1 MQFHLGLKSTIAVVD
16 GPPVHHARY
25 MGAEIA
31 VLQESLL
38 RDLFPATDTR
48 RGITRSLATFTV
60 LLFAP
65 FWLQAFNAA
74 DSAPLLLTFIEKVR
88 DFER

>member
-1 MQFHLGLKSTIAVVD
+1 MQFHAGLRSEIAIED

-31 VLQESLL
+31 VLQERLL
-38 RDLFPATDTR
+38 RDLFPADPAR
-48 RGITRSLATFTV
+48 RDITQSLASFTV
-60 LLFAP
+60 FIFAP
-65 FWLQAFNAA
+65 FWLQAFTVA
-74 DSAPLLLTFIEKVR
+74 DSAPLLLSFIEKVR

>member
-1 MQFHLGLKSTIAVVD
+1 MD

-38 RDLFPATDTR
+38 RHLFPAIEAR
-48 RGITRSLATFTV
+48 RATTRSLATFTV

-65 FWLQAFNAA
+65 FWLQAFSAA
-74 DSAPLLLTFIEKVR
+74 DSAPLLLSFIEKVR
-88 DFER
+88 EFER